1 MYKSLETKKG
11 SNMKLPKIHHDGDPI
26 EFDERAPHEQRLL
39 MLVSGINGKYKSD
52 YMGMEKAMS
61 VRLNANNYP
70 RVKALSDLSG
80 NSMNLV
86 INDLIDVAYGVVMEN
101 ASEESSDKLFE
112 TECSIREDWTKEY
125 IANREQK

>member
-1 MYKSLETKKG
+1 
-11 SNMKLPKIHHDGDPI
+11 MKLPKIHHDGDPI

>member
-1 MYKSLETKKG
+1 
-11 SNMKLPKIHHDGDPI
+11 MKLPKEHNDGQPI
-26 EFDERAPHEQRLL
+26 EFDERAPHEKRLM
-39 MLVSGINGKYKSD
+39 MLIGGITGNYKSD
-52 YMGMEKAMS
+52 YFGMEKAMS
-61 VRLNANNYP
+61 VRLNSSNYP
-70 RVKALSDLSG
+70 RVKALADLSG

-125 IANREQK
+125 IVNREQK